1 MKKKI
6 CVILTLILSFTLF
19 LMPVA
24 ASESVEVSPAS
35 LQKSTC
41 DLTISG
47 MTATASCDVR
57 AVASDSITIT
67 LYIQKYKD
75 GVWDSVK
82 SQTQTTTS
90 DKLSFSMSKLITA
103 GQFRAKAVVV
113 VKDGGKSETHTA
125 YSATKVKN

>member
-1 MKKKI
+1 MKKKL
-6 CVILTLILSFTLF
+6 CVFFTLILSFMLF
-19 LMPVA
+19 LMPAV
-24 ASESVEVSPAS
+24 ASESIEVSPAS

-41 DLTISG
+41 NLTISG

-57 AVASDSITIT
+57 AVSSDSITVT

-75 GVWDSVK
+75 GVWDNVK

-103 GQFRAKAVVV
+103 GQFRAKAVAV
-113 VKDGGKSETHTA
+113 VKENGKQQRLIILQQGIRQ
-125 YSATKVKN
+125 